1 MDLNKQLTA
10 DEWKRNI
17 STIYFKH
24 GALSRE
30 DAKIKFLEIIYQW
43 PTFGSAFFE
52 VKVSDV
58 LRIVIFV
65 SNTFFF
71 LFSKQLNQTIQIYY

>member
-1 MDLNKQLTA
+1 MNILSKMLKDLIPMDLNKQLQP

-17 STIYFKH
+17 SNIYHKQ

-52 VKVSDV
+52 VKVN
-58 LRIVIFV
+58 I
-65 SNTFFF
+65 N
-71 LFSKQLNQTIQIYY
+71 LNG

>member
-1 MDLNKQLTA
+1 MLKDLIPMDLNKQLQP
-10 DEWKRNI
+10 DEWKRNV
-17 STIYFKH
+17 SNIYYKQ

-52 VKVSDV
+52 VKVKKWLLLD
-58 LRIVIFV
+58 
-65 SNTFFF
+65 T
-71 LFSKQLNQTIQIYY
+71 